1 MKHKCRYVTLVK
13 STCMDGAN
21 TVAIMFRT
29 IAISSK

>member
-1 MKHKCRYVTLVK
+1 
-13 STCMDGAN
+13 MDGAN